1 MRFLPWRGLN
11 DCTVRPFTGR
21 RRPALLDVLT
31 CYIKQINNHEES
43 YCPVRFLKKKHQM
56 NCKVQFRLNETL
68 LTKNYLTNLRD
79 LGKQKFGKKIHRKEK
94 KTHERQFRQD
104 VLNGFMDHEIINVM
118 LNNHFESIFDL
129 IMITQSVITFFLKV
143 SPYSS

>member
-1 MRFLPWRGLN
+1 M
-11 DCTVRPFTGR
+11 
-21 RRPALLDVLT
+21 LDVLT

-43 YCPVRFLKKKHQM
+43 YCPVRFLKKKHQI

-129 IMITQSVITFFLKV
+129 IMITQSVITFF
-143 SPYSS
+143 